1 MAWCLGGLWC
11 GRAMGRQGRAWG
23 TAGLEPG
30 PLRSLPGNLQGG
42 RVLPYRLTL
51 HPAVYRKCK
60 TRAEGARET
69 GLRGRGKTEAMGATM
84 AGWGVRARQGG
95 CSQTP
100 PGLEQQDEVWC
111 CQECQV

>member
-1 MAWCLGGLWC
+1 MARWPGGLQACWAA
-11 GRAMGRQGRAWG
+11 GLRDFGAAGKGVG

-30 PLRSLPGNLQGG
+30 PLRSLPGNPQGG

-69 GLRGRGKTEAMGATM
+69 GLRGRRKTE
-84 AGWGVRARQGG
+84 WGGV
-95 CSQTP
+95 
-100 PGLEQQDEVWC
+100 
-111 CQECQV
+111 